1 MASTNI
7 SPVQAG
13 VVEQMPWLVGGSA
26 LTVSEYRD
34 MTTITRDRMQL
45 LVETA

>member
-1 MASTNI
+1 MNI

-13 VVEQMPWLVGGSA
+13 VVEQMQWLVLGSAA

-34 MTTITRDRMQL
+34 TTTIIRDRTQL